1 MKKEKKIELIYLLIV
16 FIIMLFWSIKQ
27 PYDYGP
33 DEYMRYKIP
42 EYIYNHNKLPLPDNK
57 EVIVSDFNASYA
69 YYPTQLPAITSSI
82 FMKITSLISDKTNI
96 LVIAA
101 RLTNVLSGTIFI
113 YFMFKILTLL
123 TTSKKIKWLGIIL
136 ASLIPQ
142 FIFLSS
148 YVNNDTMAI
157 MASSIIVYAWI
168 KGLKE
173 EWKLKNSL
181 LLAIG
186 IIICSLSYYNAY
198 AWILFSIIIFIS
210 SFFKKT
216 KKKLTFNHKPFLKYG
231 TIISLLVLSCISF
244 FFIRNYIINDKDI
257 LGINSFLNA
266 CEEGGLD
273 YLKPSLRETPEK
285 LNMSYLEMLTT
296 SYYGNHSWIL
306 STYSSFIGNF
316 GYMQYKLPM
325 IIYLGYALIILI
337 GFIGYLLKLKDII
350 KNKKDLI
357 FHISII
363 SCLIIPILLSLKY
376 SYSTD
381 YQPQGRYIYPMFT
394 SFIIILTLGYEKLIN
409 ILNLKLTNNNN
420 KNKITNTIIIS
431 LILFIIISFIIATK
445 IFVSSI

>member
-1 MKKEKKIELIYLLIV
+1 MKKEKKIELIYLLMI
-16 FIIMLFWSIKQ
+16 FIIMLFFSIKQ

-57 EVIVSDFNASYA
+57 EVIISDFNASYA
-69 YYPTQLPAITSSI
+69 YYPTQLPAITSSL
-82 FMKITSLISDKTNI
+82 FMKITSLITDKNNI

-101 RLTNVLSGTIFI
+101 RFTSVLSGIIFI
-113 YFMFKILTLL
+113 YFIMKILNEL

-148 YVNNDTMAI
+148 YINNDTMAI

-173 EWKLKNSL
+173 SWNLKNSIT
-181 LLAIG
+181 LAIG

-198 AWILFSIIIFIS
+198 GWILFSIIIFIF
-210 SFFKKT
+210 SFLKKNN
-216 KKKLTFNHKPFLKYG
+216 KQLVFNYKPFLKYG
-231 TIISLLVLSCISF
+231 TIISLLVLLCISF

-266 CEEGGLD
+266 CEEGGAD

-296 SYYGNHSWIL
+296 SYYGNHSWLL

-316 GYMQYKLPM
+316 GYMQYKLPI
-325 IIYLGYALIILI
+325 IIYAGYALIILI
-337 GFIGYLLKLKDII
+337 GFLGYLFKLKDII

-357 FHISII
+357 FHLSII

-394 SFIIILTLGYEKLIN
+394 SLIIILTLGYEKLSN
-409 ILNLKLTNNNN
+409 ILNSKLTNNKK
-420 KNKITNTIIIS
+420 KNLIINTIILSI
-431 LILFIIISFIIATK
+431 ILFIIISFIIATK
-445 IFVSSI
+445 IFISSI